1 MAEQGSDDQ
10 TEGKEGKVPAVEAGL
25 SLVTIQ
31 KCNPE
36 KQIWDQESQG
46 SDGGKPGQ
54 GYEK

>member
-10 TEGKEGKVPAVEAGL
+10 TEGKEGKVPAGL